1 MNAKNIIIL
10 ITNVILIAASLII
23 LYINA
28 IYMGNGIDIR
38 TIAMIL
44 LVLVGVK
51 NIYQVMK
58 KAKPESEKAGD

>member
-10 ITNVILIAASLII
+10 IANVILIAASLII

-28 IYMGNGIDIR
+28 IYMGHGFDIR
-38 TIAMIL
+38 TFAMIL

-58 KAKPESEKAGD
+58 KAKPESEEAGD